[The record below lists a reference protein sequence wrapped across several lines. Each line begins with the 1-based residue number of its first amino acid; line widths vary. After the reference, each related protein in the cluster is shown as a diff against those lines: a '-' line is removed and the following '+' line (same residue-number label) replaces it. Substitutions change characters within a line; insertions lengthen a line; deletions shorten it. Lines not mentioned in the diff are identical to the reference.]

1 MRAMLH
7 AISFFLICAGAY
19 YIALVFQAPKEELS
33 LTKHVTNSLGSQEA
47 QSSEEADAQEHS
59 ELDTPSESISEVTA
73 APGDVLE
80 LPPEVPQDQEEEIQE
95 PNPLARGWGE
105 DIDWAETYME
115 ALGLARSRQK
125 PLMVIHHLEEC
136 PTCTS
141 LKAEFSENEEIQK
154 MAKEDFIM
162 FNLQGTHL
170 ADPFPPTPTALLTT
184 CPLPLSTSHPQHETN
199 DRNLAPDGYYVPRI
213 IFVDPALVVRIDIT
227 GKSNVHKYSY
237 TSADTQLCKYC
248 SSGGKH
254 EESKDTSQ
262 TRTIVSN
269 ASSVYYRTPSYNRSL
284 PAGQRH
290 LYPYP

>member
-33 LTKHVTNSLGSQEA
+33 LTKQVTNSLGSQEV
-47 QSSEEADAQEHS
+47 QSSQEADAQEPS

-73 APGDVLE
+73 ALEDALE

-136 PTCTS
+136 PICTS
-141 LKAEFSENEEIQK
+141 LKAVFSEHEEIQK

-162 FNLQGTHL
+162 FNL
-170 ADPFPPTPTALLTT
+170 
-184 CPLPLSTSHPQHETN
+184 QHETN

-227 GKSNVHKYSY
+227 GKNNVHKYSY
-237 TSADTQLCKYC
+237 TSTDTQLLVENMK
-248 SSGGKH
+248 KARIPH
-254 EESKDTSQ
+254 KPE
-262 TRTIVSN
+262 
-269 ASSVYYRTPSYNRSL
+269 L
-284 PAGQRH
+284 
-290 LYPYP
+290 